1 MNFSILSMNSR
12 QETRNEFLDRLE
24 MNHDLRIRNL
34 RNFFNN
40 IKPLM
45 RKRFLS
51 HLDDAE
57 KIYDEDTREKV
68 ICQYELYIRS
78 LDLT

>member
-45 RKRFLS
+45 RQRFLS

-57 KIYDEDTREKV
+57 KVYDEETREKV
-68 ICQYELYIRS
+68 ICQYELYIKS

>member
-1 MNFSILSMNSR
+1 
-12 QETRNEFLDRLE
+12 
-24 MNHDLRIRNL
+24 
-34 RNFFNN
+34 
-40 IKPLM
+40 M